1 MNEIELLYK
10 NAGIEVPIVRLKT
23 FKDDNGKIYTQ
34 PPFTAEKQLEIMK
47 FIIKKGYYC
56 DEKETEFNGEKY
68 CFCVD
73 YVPFKR
79 VWNTFEEA
87 IAKYINDIWRDLTE
101 EEKGQIRGIL
111 E

>member
-1 MNEIELLYK
+1 
-10 NAGIEVPIVRLKT
+10 
-23 FKDDNGKIYTQ
+23 
-34 PPFTAEKQLEIMK
+34 MK

-68 CFCVD
+68 CFCVA

-87 IAKYINDIWRDLTE
+87 IAKYINDIWQDLTE
-101 EEKGQIRGIL
+101 EEKEQFHGIL
-111 E
+111 ERIIQNIKTMEEK